1 MFKLKDLVK
10 NSLAVL
16 GGISAVLSIKD
27 WYKKQA
33 ELGMIFR
40 ELKELKQTSE
50 NTLENLKNLAENSKL
65 SAEQQA
71 ALIKQ
76 CKLFEKK
83 ISDLETKSDI
93 LSQLANGGKF
103 ASEEVT
109 DVKDIADGFKTDISE
124 MRTSIDTMRDLVE
137 KGNDN
142 LELINDFGNYI
153 TKFQDY
159 LSTLTVYQVYG
170 LIHIICALLLL
181 LLVFNLA
188 SVFYGE
194 YLIKYFKLTSRFSR
208 LAALIN
214 LRSKFQLYYFG
225 LNLFLILVILF
236 VLLYINFIV
245 FLNISI

>member
-10 NSLAVL
+10 NSLAAL
-16 GGISAVLSIKD
+16 GGISAILSIKD

-40 ELKELKQTSE
+40 ELKELKETSE
-50 NTLENLKNLAENSKL
+50 NTLENFKKLAENSKL

-109 DVKDIADGFKTDISE
+109 DVKDIADGFKADILE
-124 MRTSIDTMRDLVE
+124 MRTSMDTMRDIVE

-142 LELINDFGNYI
+142 PEFINDFGNYI

-194 YLIKYFKLTSRFSR
+194 YLIKYFKLTSRFPR
-208 LAALIN
+208 LAGLIN
-214 LRSKFQLYYFG
+214 LRSKFQQYYFG
-225 LNLFLILVILF
+225 WNLFLILVILF
-236 VLLYINFIV
+236 VLLYVNLIV